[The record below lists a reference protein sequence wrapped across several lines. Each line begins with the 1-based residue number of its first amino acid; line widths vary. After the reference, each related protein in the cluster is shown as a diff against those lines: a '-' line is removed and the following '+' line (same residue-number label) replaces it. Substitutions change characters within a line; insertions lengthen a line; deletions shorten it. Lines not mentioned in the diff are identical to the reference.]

1 MNYLTS
7 KNSFWTKNKGSK
19 LIMKRAERHKRLGE
33 SHVYVDRSSSFTLSR
48 AKWITS
54 VLQVGGMSWVFL
66 WTPSTLEREGFYTW
80 VFVSLRVQHV
90 YLSLPPEIIW
100 VRGEGREHLSLIFL
114 MCLLCFYHL
123 TMSFCLW
130 NEYLLTMISSF
141 LSTWSRN
148 CCSLNQVWLQ
158 VSRFS
163 NVQFVR
169 DIAYFYYYWYLEY
182 GSLAVV

>member
-1 MNYLTS
+1 
-7 KNSFWTKNKGSK
+7 
-19 LIMKRAERHKRLGE
+19 MKRAERHKRLEE
-33 SHVYVDRSSSFTLSR
+33 SQVYVDRSSSFTLSR

-54 VLQVGGMSWVFL
+54 VPQVGGMSWVFL
-66 WTPSTLEREGFYTW
+66 WTPPTLEREGFYTW

-90 YLSLPPEIIW
+90 YLSLPPEIFELGGRVGNIW
-100 VRGEGREHLSLIFL
+100 VWLIFL
-114 MCLLCFYHL
+114 TCLLFLPSY
-123 TMSFCLW
+123 
-130 NEYLLTMISSF
+130 NVLLPLKWISLKMISSF

-169 DIAYFYYYWYLEY
+169 DIVWFYYNWYLEY